1 MEQNTWGNL
10 CIFYT
15 CLNYLWSLSSLFLS
29 PFLSFFPTFLL
40 SSFLSTCLPAYLLVC
55 LSFWLIAAMDMFS
68 IKLVKNSNSTIEN
81 NSVALSNSQTFTSL
95 WPRHAHWRNTCV
107 RARWCPRVHTAA
119 QSVNSLTVHLQ
130 ENGWATVAIRPQRT
144 VILEWNG
151 WTTAKCSHMGES
163 WNQLWK

>member
-15 CLNYLWSLSSLFLS
+15 CLKLFVIIIFSLSVSL
-29 PFLSFFPTFLL
+29 PSFFPTFLL
-40 SSFLSTCLPAYLLVC
+40 SSFLFTCLPAYLLVC

-81 NSVALSNSQTFTSL
+81 NSLALSNSQTFTSL
-95 WPRHAHWRNTCV
+95 WPRHTHWSNTCM
-107 RARWCPRVHTAA
+107 RARWCPRMHTAA
-119 QSVNSLTVHLQ
+119 LSVNSLTVHLQ
-130 ENGWATVAIRPQRT
+130 ENGWATIAIRPQRT
-144 VILEWNG
+144 VILQWNG

-163 WNQLWK
+163 WKQLWK